1 MKISCKNTAFPRLL
15 QAIPHKFS
23 LYYRLFNEKVH
34 VFPSNID
41 YFVNQSITL
50 RKKQTASLISPFHP
64 LKNRPFREA
73 VHIRRLFISL
83 AAAVALPIA
92 APAAS
97 LLAQPLPSLQGE
109 GSGVGSVSSP
119 ADTLR
124 LSLDDCIALARRQSI
139 DAAIALAD
147 LRSAYWQWR
156 SYRADLLPEVSLSG
170 TAPSWNKRYSSY
182 QQADGSLS
190 FVRNDYLGLDGA
202 LNITQKLWP
211 TGGTLSVESSLDYL
225 HQSGSG
231 GSQNQFM
238 SLPVAVTLSQPL
250 FAVNH
255 LKWNRRIEPLRY
267 REAQARFLTETEQVA
282 MQAIS
287 LYFSLLLAGEQVNI
301 ARQNLQTAEKLYEV
315 AQAKRRMGTISENDV
330 LQLCLDVLTAR
341 SALTTAEST
350 RQAAQFALCSFLDI
364 EAPIAATVPE
374 VSPSGSAEATVPEA
388 SASGLRLS
396 YTDVLAH
403 ALANNA
409 HATTMRRRQ
418 LEADYAVASA
428 RANRQ
433 SINLYAQVG
442 YTGTADN
449 LNSAYRNLLS
459 NQIVQV
465 GITVPLLDWG
475 KRKGQRR
482 LAESNRDIVQ
492 GQLRQ
497 QSQDFRQDIFILTE
511 QFNNQAEQ
519 LRIAIEADTIA
530 RRRYH
535 TNVETFKI
543 GSISTLELSDAQ
555 KAKDQAR
562 QNRIQQLFNYW
573 YYYYQL
579 RSIALWD
586 FERDCDITADIEK
599 LVRQ

>member
-1 MKISCKNTAFPRLL
+1 MNKVLLSCFALL
-15 QAIPHKFS
+15 PFMAS
-23 LYYRLFNEKVH
+23 A
-34 VFPSNID
+34 
-41 YFVNQSITL
+41 
-50 RKKQTASLISPFHP
+50 QT
-64 LKNRPFREA
+64 
-73 VHIRRLFISL
+73 
-83 AAAVALPIA
+83 
-92 APAAS
+92 
-97 LLAQPLPSLQGE
+97 
-109 GSGVGSVSSP
+109 
-119 ADTLR
+119 DTLR
-124 LSLDDCIALARRQSI
+124 LTLDDCITMARRQSI
-139 DAAIALAD
+139 DAAVALGE

-156 SYRADLLPEVSLSG
+156 SYKADLLPEVSLQG

-202 LNITQKLWP
+202 VNITQKLWP

-225 HQSGSG
+225 HQSGSS

-250 FAVNH
+250 FGVNH
-255 LKWNRRIEPLRY
+255 QKWDRRIEPLRY

-330 LQLCLDVLTAR
+330 LQLRLDVLTAR
-341 SALTTAEST
+341 SALTNSEST
-350 RQAAQFALCSFLDI
+350 RQARQFALRSFLDV
-364 EAPIAATVPE
+364 EADIDPIMPE
-374 VSPSGSAEATVPEA
+374 DLPLPSLDREGQGV
-388 SASGLRLS
+388 GLL
-396 YTDVLAH
+396 YEEVLAH
-403 ALANNA
+403 ALQNNA
-409 HATTMRRRQ
+409 MATTMRRRQ
-418 LEADYAVASA
+418 MEADYAVASA

-433 SINLYAQVG
+433 SVNLYAQLG
-442 YTGTADN
+442 YTGTGDN
-449 LNSAYRNLLS
+449 MSSAYRNLLS
-459 NQIVQV
+459 NEVIQV

-475 KRKGQRR
+475 KRKGQRKM
-482 LAESNRDIVQ
+482 AESNRDIIQ

-497 QSQDFRQDIFILTE
+497 QSQEFRQNIFILTE

-543 GSISTLELSDAQ
+543 GSISTLELSNAQ
-555 KAKDQAR
+555 TAKDQAR

-586 FERDCDITADIEK
+586 FERNCELIETLPPPLPESEGSNYLK
-599 LVRQ
+599 QMK

>member
-1 MKISCKNTAFPRLL
+1 MNRVLAFFLAWL
-15 QAIPHKFS
+15 
-23 LYYRLFNEKVH
+23 
-34 VFPSNID
+34 
-41 YFVNQSITL
+41 
-50 RKKQTASLISPFHP
+50 P
-64 LKNRPFREA
+64 LA
-73 VHIRRLFISL
+73 V
-83 AAAVALPIA
+83 
-92 APAAS
+92 
-97 LLAQPLPSLQGE
+97 LAQT
-109 GSGVGSVSSP
+109 
-119 ADTLR
+119 DTLR
-124 LSLDDCIALARRQSI
+124 LSLDDCIMMARRQSI
-139 DAAIALAD
+139 DAAVALGE

-202 LNITQKLWP
+202 VNITQKLWP

-231 GSQNQFM
+231 GSGNQFM

-250 FAVNH
+250 FSVNH

-287 LYFSLLLAGEQVNI
+287 LYFGLLLAGEQVNI

-330 LQLCLDVLTAR
+330 LQLRLDVLTAR
-341 SALTTAEST
+341 SALTNSESNRQT
-350 RQAAQFALCSFLDI
+350 RQFALRSFLDVEADI
-364 EAPIAATVPE
+364 EPVVPE
-374 VSPSGSAEATVPEA
+374 DVPQV
-388 SASGLRLS
+388 RLD
-396 YTDVLAH
+396 YDNVLNH
-403 ALANNA
+403 ALQNNA
-409 HATTMRRRQ
+409 LATTMRRRQ
-418 LEADYAVASA
+418 MEADYAVASA

-433 SINLYAQVG
+433 SINLYAQLG
-442 YTGTADN
+442 YTGTGDN
-449 LNSAYRNLLS
+449 MNSAYRNLLS
-459 NQIVQV
+459 NEVVSV

-482 LAESNRDIVQ
+482 LAESNRDIIQ

-519 LRIAIEADTIA
+519 LRIACEADTIA

-562 QNRIQQLFNYW
+562 IDRIQQLFNYW

-586 FERDCDITADIEK
+586 FERNCELTADVERLIEH
-599 LVRQ
+599 

>member
-1 MKISCKNTAFPRLL
+1 MNKVFAFFLAWL
-15 QAIPHKFS
+15 
-23 LYYRLFNEKVH
+23 
-34 VFPSNID
+34 
-41 YFVNQSITL
+41 
-50 RKKQTASLISPFHP
+50 P
-64 LKNRPFREA
+64 LA
-73 VHIRRLFISL
+73 V
-83 AAAVALPIA
+83 
-92 APAAS
+92 
-97 LLAQPLPSLQGE
+97 LAQT
-109 GSGVGSVSSP
+109 
-119 ADTLR
+119 DTLR
-124 LSLDDCIALARRQSI
+124 LSLDDCIAMARRQSI
-139 DAAIALAD
+139 DAAVALGE

-156 SYRADLLPEVSLSG
+156 SYRADLLPEVSLQG

-202 LNITQKLWP
+202 VNITQKLWP
-211 TGGTLSVESSLDYL
+211 TGGTLSVESSLEYL

-231 GSQNQFM
+231 GSGNQFM

-250 FAVNH
+250 FSVNH

-287 LYFSLLLAGEQVNI
+287 LYFGLLLAGEQVNI

-315 AQAKRRMGTISENDV
+315 AQAKRRMGSVSENDV
-330 LQLCLDVLTAR
+330 LQMRLDVLTAR
-341 SALTTAEST
+341 SALTNSESMW
-350 RQAAQFALCSFLDI
+350 QASQFALRSFLDV
-364 EAPIAATVPE
+364 EADIMPVVPE
-374 VSPSGSAEATVPEA
+374 DIPQLHLDYG
-388 SASGLRLS
+388 
-396 YTDVLAH
+396 DVLGH
-403 ALANNA
+403 AVRNNA
-409 HATTMRRRQ
+409 LATTMRRRQ

-433 SINLYAQVG
+433 SINLYAQLG
-442 YTGTADN
+442 YTGTGDN
-449 LNSAYRNLLS
+449 MSSAYRHLLS
-459 NQIVQV
+459 NEVVQV
-465 GITVPLLDWG
+465 GITIPLLDWG
-475 KRKGQRR
+475 KRKGQRK

-497 QSQDFRQDIFILTE
+497 QAQEFRQNIFILTE

-519 LRIAIEADTIA
+519 LRIACEADTIA

-586 FERDCDITADIEK
+586 FERGCELTADIEK

>member
-1 MKISCKNTAFPRLL
+1 MIMIKLILFLVFFP
-15 QAIPHKFS
+15 
-23 LYYRLFNEKVH
+23 
-34 VFPSNID
+34 
-41 YFVNQSITL
+41 
-50 RKKQTASLISPFHP
+50 
-64 LKNRPFREA
+64 
-73 VHIRRLFISL
+73 L
-83 AAAVALPIA
+83 AA
-92 APAAS
+92 S
-97 LLAQPLPSLQGE
+97 AQT
-109 GSGVGSVSSP
+109 
-119 ADTLR
+119 DTLH
-124 LSLDDCIALARRQSI
+124 LTLDDCIMMARRQSI
-139 DAAIALAD
+139 DAAVALGE

-156 SYRADLLPEVSLSG
+156 SYKADQLPEVSLQS

-190 FVRNDYLGLDGA
+190 FVRNDYLGMDGA
-202 LNITQKLWP
+202 LHITQKLWP

-225 HQSGSG
+225 HQSSNSSPTG
-231 GSQNQFM
+231 GGREGANQFM

-250 FAVNH
+250 FSVNH

-267 REAQARFLTETEQVA
+267 REAKARFLTETEQVA

-287 LYFSLLLAGEQVNI
+287 LYFGLLLAGEQVNI

-330 LQLCLDVLTAR
+330 LQLRLDVLTAR
-341 SALTTAEST
+341 SALTNSEST
-350 RQAAQFALCSFLDI
+350 RQARQFALRSFLDV

-374 VSPSGSAEATVPEA
+374 A
-388 SASGLRLS
+388 SALGLHLD
-396 YTDVLAH
+396 YEDVLAH
-403 ALANNA
+403 ALENNA
-409 HATTMRRRQ
+409 LATTMRRRQ
-418 LEADYAVASA
+418 MEADYAVASA

-433 SINLYAQVG
+433 SINLYAQLG
-442 YTGTADN
+442 YTGTGDN
-449 LNSAYRNLLS
+449 MSSAYRHLLS
-459 NQIVQV
+459 NEVVSV

-482 LAESNRDIVQ
+482 MAESNRDIIQ

-497 QSQDFRQDIFILTE
+497 QSQDFRQNIFILTE

-519 LRIAIEADTIA
+519 LRIACEADTIA

-586 FERDCDITADIEK
+586 FERGCELSTDIEK
-599 LVRQ
+599 LIKN

>member
-1 MKISCKNTAFPRLL
+1 MNRHWLRRVRNSHWLRRICYSAALSISICNALSTLA
-15 QAIPHKFS
+15 QT
-23 LYYRLFNEKVH
+23 
-34 VFPSNID
+34 D
-41 YFVNQSITL
+41 TL
-50 RKKQTASLISPFHP
+50 RLTLDDCITMA
-64 LKNRPFREA
+64 
-73 VHIRRLFISL
+73 RRQSVD
-83 AAAVALPIA
+83 AAVAL
-92 APAAS
+92 
-97 LLAQPLPSLQGE
+97 GE
-109 GSGVGSVSSP
+109 
-119 ADTLR
+119 
-124 LSLDDCIALARRQSI
+124 
-139 DAAIALAD
+139 

-156 SYRADLLPEVSLSG
+156 SYKADLLPEVSLSG

-202 LNITQKLWP
+202 VNITQKLWP

-231 GSQNQFM
+231 GSGNQFM

-250 FAVNH
+250 FSVNH

-287 LYFSLLLAGEQVNI
+287 LYFGLLLAGEQVNI
-301 ARQNLQTAEKLYEV
+301 SKQNLQTAEKLYEV

-330 LQLCLDVLTAR
+330 LQLRLDVLTAR
-341 SALTTAEST
+341 SALTNSESNRQT
-350 RQAAQFALCSFLDI
+350 RQFALRSFLDVEADI
-364 EAPIAATVPE
+364 EPVVPE
-374 VSPSGSAEATVPEA
+374 DVPQV
-388 SASGLRLS
+388 RLD
-396 YTDVLAH
+396 YDNVLNH
-403 ALANNA
+403 ALQNNA
-409 HATTMRRRQ
+409 LATTMRRRQ
-418 LEADYAVASA
+418 MEADYAVASA

-433 SINLYAQVG
+433 SINLYAQLG
-442 YTGTADN
+442 YTGTGDN
-449 LNSAYRNLLS
+449 MNSAYRNLLS
-459 NQIVQV
+459 NEVVSV

-482 LAESNRDIVQ
+482 LAESNRDIIQ

-519 LRIAIEADTIA
+519 LRIACEADTIA

-543 GSISTLELSDAQ
+543 GSISTLELSSAQ
-555 KAKDQAR
+555 TAKDQAR

-586 FERDCDITADIEK
+586 FERGCELTADIEK
-599 LVRQ
+599 LIQQ

>member
-1 MKISCKNTAFPRLL
+1 MNRVFFLCLVLL
-15 QAIPHKFS
+15 PHFG
-23 LYYRLFNEKVH
+23 
-34 VFPSNID
+34 
-41 YFVNQSITL
+41 
-50 RKKQTASLISPFHP
+50 
-64 LKNRPFREA
+64 
-73 VHIRRLFISL
+73 
-83 AAAVALPIA
+83 
-92 APAAS
+92 
-97 LLAQPLPSLQGE
+97 LAQT
-109 GSGVGSVSSP
+109 
-119 ADTLR
+119 DTLR
-124 LSLDDCIALARRQSI
+124 LSLDDCITMARRQSI
-139 DAAIALAD
+139 DAAVALGE

-170 TAPSWNKRYSSY
+170 TLPSYNKRYSSY
-182 QQADGSLS
+182 QQADGGLS

-202 LNITQKLWP
+202 VNITQKLWP

-225 HQSGSG
+225 HQSGNDGSG
-231 GSQNQFM
+231 NQFM

-250 FAVNH
+250 FSVNH

-287 LYFSLLLAGEQVNI
+287 LYFGLLLAGEQVNI
-301 ARQNLQTAEKLYEV
+301 SKQNLQTAEKLYEV

-330 LQLCLDVLTAR
+330 LQLRLDVLTAR
-341 SALTTAEST
+341 SALTNSESN
-350 RQAAQFALCSFLDI
+350 RQAAQFALRSFLDVEADI
-364 EAPIAATVPE
+364 EPVVPE
-374 VSPSGSAEATVPEA
+374 GVPQVS
-388 SASGLRLS
+388 LD
-396 YTDVLAH
+396 YDNVLNH
-403 ALANNA
+403 ALQNNA
-409 HATTMRRRQ
+409 LATTMRRRQ
-418 LEADYAVASA
+418 MEADYAVASA

-433 SINLYAQVG
+433 SINLYAQLG
-442 YTGTADN
+442 YTGTGDN
-449 LNSAYRNLLS
+449 MNSAYRNLLS
-459 NQIVQV
+459 NEVVSV

-482 LAESNRDIVQ
+482 MAESNREIVQ

-497 QSQDFRQDIFILTE
+497 QAQDFRQNIFILTE

-519 LRIAIEADTIA
+519 LRIACACEADTIA

-586 FERDCDITADIEK
+586 FERGCELSEDFEK
-599 LVRQ
+599 IIK

>member
-1 MKISCKNTAFPRLL
+1 MNRVFFLCLVLL
-15 QAIPHKFS
+15 PHFG
-23 LYYRLFNEKVH
+23 
-34 VFPSNID
+34 
-41 YFVNQSITL
+41 
-50 RKKQTASLISPFHP
+50 
-64 LKNRPFREA
+64 
-73 VHIRRLFISL
+73 
-83 AAAVALPIA
+83 
-92 APAAS
+92 
-97 LLAQPLPSLQGE
+97 LAQT
-109 GSGVGSVSSP
+109 
-119 ADTLR
+119 DTLH
-124 LSLDDCIALARRQSI
+124 LSLDDCITMARRQSI
-139 DAAIALAD
+139 DAAVALGE

-170 TAPSWNKRYSSY
+170 TLPSYNKRYSSY

-202 LNITQKLWP
+202 VNITQKLWP

-225 HQSGSG
+225 HQSFSSPHSQGGAGG
-231 GSQNQFM
+231 GSNQFM

-250 FAVNH
+250 FSVNH

-287 LYFSLLLAGEQVNI
+287 LYFGLLLAGEQVNI
-301 ARQNLQTAEKLYEV
+301 AKQNLQTAEKLYEV
-315 AQAKRRMGTISENDV
+315 AQAKRRMGTISQNDV
-330 LQLCLDVLTAR
+330 LQLRLDVLTAR
-341 SALTTAEST
+341 SALTNSESA
-350 RQAAQFALCSFLDI
+350 RQAAQFALRSFLDVEVPI
-364 EAPIAATVPE
+364 EVTEPKTHPLPLPARE
-374 VSPSGSAEATVPEA
+374 GSGYSQGENGNDNQGE
-388 SASGLRLS
+388 RLS
-396 YTDVLAH
+396 TPLPRREGQGVGLLYEDVLAH
-403 ALANNA
+403 ALHNNA
-409 HATTMRRRQ
+409 LATTMRRRQ
-418 LEADYAVASA
+418 MEADYAVAAA

-433 SINLYAQVG
+433 SINLYAQLG
-442 YTGTADN
+442 YTGTGNN
-449 LNSAYRNLLS
+449 LNRAYRDLLS
-459 NQIVQV
+459 NEVVQV

-482 LAESNRDIVQ
+482 MAESNREIVQ

-497 QSQDFRQDIFILTE
+497 QAQDFRQNIFILTE

-519 LRIAIEADTIA
+519 LRIACEADTIA
-530 RRRYH
+530 RRRYL

-586 FERDCDITADIEK
+586 FERGCELIETLPPPLPESEGSNYLK
-599 LVRQ
+599 QMK

>member
-1 MKISCKNTAFPRLL
+1 MNRVFAFFLAWLP
-15 QAIPHKFS
+15 
-23 LYYRLFNEKVH
+23 
-34 VFPSNID
+34 
-41 YFVNQSITL
+41 
-50 RKKQTASLISPFHP
+50 
-64 LKNRPFREA
+64 
-73 VHIRRLFISL
+73 L
-83 AAAVALPIA
+83 AA
-92 APAAS
+92 
-97 LLAQPLPSLQGE
+97 LAQT
-109 GSGVGSVSSP
+109 
-119 ADTLR
+119 DTLR
-124 LSLDDCIALARRQSI
+124 LSLDDCIAMARRQSI
-139 DAAIALAD
+139 DAAVALGE

-202 LNITQKLWP
+202 VNITQKLWP

-225 HQSGSG
+225 HQSGNG
-231 GSQNQFM
+231 GSQNQLM

-250 FAVNH
+250 FSVNH

-287 LYFSLLLAGEQVNI
+287 LYFGLLLAGEQVNI
-301 ARQNLQTAEKLYEV
+301 SKQNLQTAEKLYEV

-330 LQLCLDVLTAR
+330 LQLRLDVLTAR
-341 SALTTAEST
+341 SALTNSESNRQT
-350 RQAAQFALCSFLDI
+350 RQFALRSFLDVEADI
-364 EAPIAATVPE
+364 EPVVPE
-374 VSPSGSAEATVPEA
+374 DVPQV
-388 SASGLRLS
+388 RLD
-396 YTDVLAH
+396 YDNVLNH
-403 ALANNA
+403 ALQNNA
-409 HATTMRRRQ
+409 LATTMRRRQ
-418 LEADYAVASA
+418 MEADYAVASA

-433 SINLYAQVG
+433 SINLYAQLG
-442 YTGTADN
+442 YTGTGDN
-449 LNSAYRNLLS
+449 MNSAYRNLLS
-459 NQIVQV
+459 NEVVSV

-482 LAESNRDIVQ
+482 LAESNRDIIQ

-519 LRIAIEADTIA
+519 LRIACEADTIA

-543 GSISTLELSDAQ
+543 GSISTLELSSAQ
-555 KAKDQAR
+555 TAKDQAR

-586 FERDCDITADIEK
+586 FERGCELTADVERLIEN
-599 LVRQ
+599 

>member
-1 MKISCKNTAFPRLL
+1 MHTNGVSA
-15 QAIPHKFS
+15 
-23 LYYRLFNEKVH
+23 
-34 VFPSNID
+34 
-41 YFVNQSITL
+41 
-50 RKKQTASLISPFHP
+50 QT
-64 LKNRPFREA
+64 
-73 VHIRRLFISL
+73 
-83 AAAVALPIA
+83 
-92 APAAS
+92 
-97 LLAQPLPSLQGE
+97 
-109 GSGVGSVSSP
+109 
-119 ADTLR
+119 DTLR
-124 LSLDDCIALARRQSI
+124 LSLDDCITMARRQSI
-139 DAAIALAD
+139 DAAVALGE

-202 LNITQKLWP
+202 VNITQKLWP
-211 TGGTLSVESSLDYL
+211 TGGTLSIKTSLDYL
-225 HQSGSG
+225 HQSANASPSG
-231 GSQNQFM
+231 GGQEGANQFM

-250 FAVNH
+250 FSVNH

-287 LYFSLLLAGEQVNI
+287 LYFGLLLAGEQVNI
-301 ARQNLQTAEKLYEV
+301 SKQNLQTAEKLYEV

-330 LQLCLDVLTAR
+330 LQLRLDVLTAR
-341 SALTTAEST
+341 SALTNSESNRQT
-350 RQAAQFALCSFLDI
+350 RQFALRSFLDVEADI
-364 EAPIAATVPE
+364 EPEVPE
-374 VSPSGSAEATVPEA
+374 DVPQV
-388 SASGLRLS
+388 RLD
-396 YTDVLAH
+396 YDNVLNH
-403 ALANNA
+403 ALQNNA
-409 HATTMRRRQ
+409 LATTMRRRQ
-418 LEADYAVASA
+418 MEADYAVASA

-433 SINLYAQVG
+433 SINLYAQLG
-442 YTGTADN
+442 YTGTGDN
-449 LNSAYRNLLS
+449 MNSAYRNLLS
-459 NQIVQV
+459 NEVVSV

-482 LAESNRDIVQ
+482 MAESNRDIIQ

-497 QSQDFRQDIFILTE
+497 QAQDFRQDIFILTE

-519 LRIAIEADTIA
+519 LRIACEADTIA

-555 KAKDQAR
+555 KSKDQAR
-562 QNRIQQLFNYW
+562 IGRIQQLFNYW

-586 FERDCDITADIEK
+586 FERGCELTADVERLIEH
-599 LVRQ
+599 

>member
-1 MKISCKNTAFPRLL
+1 MNKFVCFCLALL
-15 QAIPHKFS
+15 P
-23 LYYRLFNEKVH
+23 LE
-34 VFPSNID
+34 VFG
-41 YFVNQSITL
+41 QS
-50 RKKQTASLISPFHP
+50 
-64 LKNRPFREA
+64 
-73 VHIRRLFISL
+73 
-83 AAAVALPIA
+83 
-92 APAAS
+92 
-97 LLAQPLPSLQGE
+97 
-109 GSGVGSVSSP
+109 
-119 ADTLR
+119 DTLR
-124 LSLDDCIALARRQSI
+124 LTLDECITMARRQSI
-139 DAAIALAD
+139 DAAVALGE

-170 TAPSWNKRYSSY
+170 TTPSWNKRYSSY

-202 LNITQKLWP
+202 VNIKQKLWP
-211 TGGTLSVESSLDYL
+211 TGGTLSIESSLDYL

-231 GSQNQFM
+231 GSGNQFM

-250 FAVNH
+250 FSVNH

-287 LYFSLLLAGEQVNI
+287 LYFGLLLAGEQVNI

-330 LQLCLDVLTAR
+330 LQLRLDVLTAR
-341 SALTTAEST
+341 SALTNSESNRQT
-350 RQAAQFALCSFLDI
+350 RQFALRSFLDVEADI
-364 EAPIAATVPE
+364 EPVVPE
-374 VSPSGSAEATVPEA
+374 DVPQV
-388 SASGLRLS
+388 RLD
-396 YTDVLAH
+396 YDNVLNH
-403 ALANNA
+403 ALQNNA
-409 HATTMRRRQ
+409 LATTMRRRQ
-418 LEADYAVASA
+418 MEADYAVASA

-433 SINLYAQVG
+433 SINLYAQLG
-442 YTGTADN
+442 YTGTGDN
-449 LNSAYRNLLS
+449 MNSAYRNLLS
-459 NQIVQV
+459 NEVVSV

-482 LAESNRDIVQ
+482 MAESNRDIVQ

-519 LRIAIEADTIA
+519 LRIACEADTIA

-562 QNRIQQLFNYW
+562 IGRIQQLFNYW

-586 FERDCDITADIEK
+586 FERGCELTADVERLIEH
-599 LVRQ
+599 

>member
-1 MKISCKNTAFPRLL
+1 MN
-15 QAIPHKFS
+15 
-23 LYYRLFNEKVH
+23 RLFT
-34 VFPSNID
+34 F
-41 YFVNQSITL
+41 FL
-50 RKKQTASLISPFHP
+50 AWLP
-64 LKNRPFREA
+64 LA
-73 VHIRRLFISL
+73 V
-83 AAAVALPIA
+83 
-92 APAAS
+92 
-97 LLAQPLPSLQGE
+97 LAQT
-109 GSGVGSVSSP
+109 
-119 ADTLR
+119 DTLR
-124 LSLDDCIALARRQSI
+124 LSLDDCIMMARRQSI
-139 DAAIALAD
+139 DAAVALGE

-202 LNITQKLWP
+202 VNITQKLWP

-225 HQSGSG
+225 HQSGNG
-231 GSQNQFM
+231 GSDNQFM

-250 FAVNH
+250 FSVNH

-287 LYFSLLLAGEQVNI
+287 LYFGLLLAGEQVNI
-301 ARQNLQTAEKLYEV
+301 SKQNLQTAEKLYEV

-330 LQLCLDVLTAR
+330 LQLRLDVLTAR
-341 SALTTAEST
+341 SALTNSEST
-350 RQAAQFALCSFLDI
+350 RQTRQFALRSFLDVEADI
-364 EAPIAATVPE
+364 EPVVPE
-374 VSPSGSAEATVPEA
+374 DVPQV
-388 SASGLRLS
+388 RLD
-396 YTDVLAH
+396 YDNVLNH
-403 ALANNA
+403 ALHNNA
-409 HATTMRRRQ
+409 LAITMRRRQ
-418 LEADYAVASA
+418 MEADYAVASA

-433 SINLYAQVG
+433 SINLYAQLG
-442 YTGTADN
+442 YTGTGEN
-449 LNSAYRNLLS
+449 MSSAYRHLLS
-459 NQIVQV
+459 NEVIQV

-482 LAESNRDIVQ
+482 LAESNRDIIQ

-519 LRIAIEADTIA
+519 LRIACEADTIA

-543 GSISTLELSDAQ
+543 GSISTLELSSAQ
-555 KAKDQAR
+555 TAKDQAR

-586 FERDCDITADIEK
+586 FERGCELTADVERLIEH
-599 LVRQ
+599 

>member
-1 MKISCKNTAFPRLL
+1 MNKVLLSCLALL
-15 QAIPHKFS
+15 PFMAS
-23 LYYRLFNEKVH
+23 A
-34 VFPSNID
+34 
-41 YFVNQSITL
+41 
-50 RKKQTASLISPFHP
+50 QT
-64 LKNRPFREA
+64 
-73 VHIRRLFISL
+73 
-83 AAAVALPIA
+83 
-92 APAAS
+92 
-97 LLAQPLPSLQGE
+97 
-109 GSGVGSVSSP
+109 
-119 ADTLR
+119 DTLR
-124 LSLDDCIALARRQSI
+124 LTLDDCIVMARRQSI
-139 DAAIALAD
+139 DAAVALGE

-190 FVRNDYLGLDGA
+190 FVRNNYLGLDGA
-202 LNITQKLWP
+202 VSIKQKLWP
-211 TGGTLSVESSLDYL
+211 TGGTLNVESSLDYL
-225 HQSGSG
+225 HQSGGVSG
-231 GSQNQFM
+231 NQFM

-250 FAVNH
+250 FGVNH
-255 LKWNRRIEPLRY
+255 QKWDRRIEPLRY

-287 LYFSLLLAGEQVNI
+287 LYFGLLLAGEQVNI

-330 LQLCLDVLTAR
+330 LQLRLDVLTAR
-341 SALTTAEST
+341 SALTNSEST
-350 RQAAQFALCSFLDI
+350 RQARQFALRSFLDV
-364 EAPIAATVPE
+364 EADIDPIMPE
-374 VSPSGSAEATVPEA
+374 DLPLPSLNREGQGV
-388 SASGLRLS
+388 GLL
-396 YTDVLAH
+396 YEEVLAH
-403 ALANNA
+403 ALQNNA
-409 HATTMRRRQ
+409 LATTMRRRQ
-418 LEADYAVASA
+418 MEADYAVASA

-433 SINLYAQVG
+433 SVNLYAQLG
-442 YTGTADN
+442 YTGTGEN
-449 LNSAYRNLLS
+449 MSNAYRNLLS
-459 NQIVQV
+459 NEVIQV

-475 KRKGQRR
+475 KRKGQRKM
-482 LAESNRDIVQ
+482 AESNREIVQ

-497 QSQDFRQDIFILTE
+497 QSQEFRQNIFILTE

-543 GSISTLELSDAQ
+543 GSISTLELSNART
-555 KAKDQAR
+555 AKDQAR

-586 FERDCDITADIEK
+586 FERICELIETLPPPLPESEGSNYLK
-599 LVRQ
+599 QMK

>member
-1 MKISCKNTAFPRLL
+1 MIMIKLILFLVFFP
-15 QAIPHKFS
+15 
-23 LYYRLFNEKVH
+23 
-34 VFPSNID
+34 
-41 YFVNQSITL
+41 
-50 RKKQTASLISPFHP
+50 
-64 LKNRPFREA
+64 
-73 VHIRRLFISL
+73 L
-83 AAAVALPIA
+83 AA
-92 APAAS
+92 S
-97 LLAQPLPSLQGE
+97 AQT
-109 GSGVGSVSSP
+109 
-119 ADTLR
+119 DTLH
-124 LSLDDCIALARRQSI
+124 LTLDDCIMMARRQSI
-139 DAAIALAD
+139 DAAVALGE

-156 SYRADLLPEVSLSG
+156 SYKADQLPEVSLQS

-190 FVRNDYLGLDGA
+190 FVRNDYLGMDGA
-202 LNITQKLWP
+202 LHITQKLWP

-225 HQSGSG
+225 HQSSNSSPTRG
-231 GSQNQFM
+231 GREGANQFM

-250 FAVNH
+250 FSVNH

-267 REAQARFLTETEQVA
+267 REAKARFLTETEQVA

-287 LYFSLLLAGEQVNI
+287 LYFGLLLAGEQVNI

-330 LQLCLDVLTAR
+330 LQLRLDVLTAR
-341 SALTTAEST
+341 SALTNSEST
-350 RQAAQFALCSFLDI
+350 RQARQFALRSFLDV

-374 VSPSGSAEATVPEA
+374 A
-388 SASGLRLS
+388 SALGLHLD
-396 YTDVLAH
+396 YEDVLAH
-403 ALANNA
+403 ALENNA
-409 HATTMRRRQ
+409 LATTMRRRQ
-418 LEADYAVASA
+418 MEADYAVASA

-433 SINLYAQVG
+433 SINLYAQLG
-442 YTGTADN
+442 YTGTGEN
-449 LNSAYRNLLS
+449 MSSAYRHLLS
-459 NQIVQV
+459 NEVVSV

-482 LAESNRDIVQ
+482 MAESNRDIVQ

-497 QSQDFRQDIFILTE
+497 QSQDFRQNIFILTE

-519 LRIAIEADTIA
+519 LRIACEADTIA

-543 GSISTLELSDAQ
+543 GSISTLELSSAQ
-555 KAKDQAR
+555 TAKDQAR

-586 FERDCDITADIEK
+586 FERGCELSTDIEK
-599 LVRQ
+599 LIKN